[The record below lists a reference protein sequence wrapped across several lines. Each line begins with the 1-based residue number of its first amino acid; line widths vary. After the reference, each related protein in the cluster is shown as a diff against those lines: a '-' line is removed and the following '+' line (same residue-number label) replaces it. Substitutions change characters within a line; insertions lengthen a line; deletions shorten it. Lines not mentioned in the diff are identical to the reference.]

1 MFILMGPIM
10 IPNPQVLLMVVGP
23 IIIPHPKVLLMVV
36 GPIVIPRPKTKLM
49 VTGPIIITH
58 RKTLL
63 MKFPMHVLLCELF
76 IQKEIK
82 IDYNK
87 KTVDGIRVFFFL
99 IYVLIRYPELNVIF
113 FLWNEFDIFVIILAV
128 GICNQFVSARD

>member
-1 MFILMGPIM
+1 
-10 IPNPQVLLMVVGP
+10 
-23 IIIPHPKVLLMVV
+23 
-36 GPIVIPRPKTKLM
+36 
-49 VTGPIIITH
+49 
-58 RKTLL
+58 

-82 IDYNK
+82 IYYNK
-87 KTVDGIRVFFFL
+87 KIVDGIRVFFFL

-113 FLWNEFDIFVIILAV
+113 FLWNEFNIFVIILAV